1 MKINIVPKF
10 NTSNLNKVFQA
21 SAEKMIEK
29 AKHRFIDIGESF
41 KKYAKENKGFEDH
54 TYNLV
59 SSIGFGVAF
68 QGELIHVDFDGKGA
82 EGVEKGEKLVTE
94 LASKCSNMTLIC
106 VAGENY
112 ALAVESKGRDV
123 ITGSSQVVEGLL
135 KRLIL

>member
-1 MKINIVPKF
+1 MIKVVPKF

-21 SAEKMIEK
+21 SAEKMLQK
-29 AKHRFIDIGESF
+29 AKARFIEVGVSF

-54 TYNLV
+54 TFNLV
-59 SSIGFGVAF
+59 SSIGFGIAF
-68 QGELIHVDFDGKGA
+68 QGQLIHVDFEGKGA
-82 EGVEKGEKLVTE
+82 EGVEKGEKLVAE

-135 KRLIL
+135 KRLML